1 MRIAFAIKEIGP
13 PLNGPERNLTDLIR
27 HLMDLGHEVHLFLHR
42 CRALPDPRVRLH
54 RVPVLPVSSALRV
67 LSFAWEAGRR
77 MAQGGFDI
85 VHGFTQVYPQDVYF
99 LGGGLEC
106 YWLKVKYP
114 YPLTRAGMCMIRPIH
129 LAHLYLER
137 QILKPENSRIIMT
150 NSHLCRGQLEEY
162 YRIPPERVRVVP
174 HGVDLS
180 RFNPGL
186 QGRFR
191 EDVRRDL
198 GCSPRETVILFVAN
212 NFSRKG
218 LGLLIEALARVR
230 DERMRVVVAGR
241 GNPQPFLKTAATL
254 GVADQLTFTGPVHEI
269 EAFYGA
275 ADLFALPTL
284 YDPFANVCLEAMAC
298 GLPVITTR
306 QNGASEIIKAGET
319 GFILDDPG
327 DVDRLADALRA
338 LQDPRVRREMGE
350 RAGEVASR
358 HSLQTYT
365 ERTLQ
370 VYQEVVAAKAR
381 GGMFPKGEGRVE
393 VAPEFQRGL
402 KEMGL
407 DRYGAIMGYVG
418 RQVFSDKQS
427 RSVVRVDPTRPGL
440 PVLYLKRH
448 QGGVGW
454 SEVIGDL
461 LCGRIPRSRGWREW
475 ENAGRLQ
482 ALGIPTVTRVAMGE
496 RRRFGREQESFF
508 LSAAVDGE
516 SLETF
521 LPVRYAPPLTQEVV
535 LEKRRV
541 IRQVADLTRRLHGAG
556 LYHRDYYLGHLFI
569 RPDGQRGWDLCV
581 IDLQRLVPRAFSHLR
596 GQIKDLAALNFTT
609 EGMPI
614 SRTDR
619 LRFFKRY
626 RRVSRLD
633 RREKSLIRV
642 ILRKTERIGQ
652 HTANVLAR
660 RTVKVQGS
668 EFRVH
673 GPENSDP

>member
-1 MRIAFAIKEIGP
+1 
-13 PLNGPERNLTDLIR
+13 
-27 HLMDLGHEVHLFLHR
+27 
-42 CRALPDPRVRLH
+42 
-54 RVPVLPVSSALRV
+54 
-67 LSFAWEAGRR
+67 

-99 LGGGLEC
+99 LGGGLQC
-106 YWLKVKYP
+106 HWLRVKHP
-114 YPLTRAGMCMIRPIH
+114 QPLTRAGMYMVRPIH

-150 NSHLCRGQLEEY
+150 NSRLCRDQLAEY
-162 YRIPPERVRVVP
+162 YRIPPERVRVVH

-191 EDVRRDL
+191 KDVRRGL
-198 GCSPRETVILFVAN
+198 GFSLGDTVILFVAN

-218 LGLLIEALARVR
+218 LQFLIEALAQVR
-230 DERMRVVVAGR
+230 DPRMRLVVAGR
-241 GNPQPFLKTAATL
+241 GNPQPFLKRAATL
-254 GVADQLTFTGPVHEI
+254 GVADQLTFLGPVYEI
-269 EAFYGA
+269 EAYYGA

-306 QNGASEIIKAGET
+306 QNGASEIVEDRET
-319 GFILDDPG
+319 GFLLDDPG
-327 DVDRLADALRA
+327 DVVRLADALRA
-338 LQDPRVRREMGE
+338 LQDPQVQREMGE
-350 RAGEVASR
+350 RAREVASR
-358 HSLQTYT
+358 HSLESYT
-365 ERTLQ
+365 ARTLE
-370 VYQEVVAAKAR
+370 VYQEVVAAKA
-381 GGMFPKGEGRVE
+381 GGEMFPQREGRIA
-393 VAPEFQRGL
+393 VAPEFRWRL

-418 RQVFSDKQS
+418 RQIFSEKQH
-427 RSVVRVDPTRPGL
+427 RSVVRIDPPRPDL

-454 SEVIGDL
+454 GEVIGEL
-461 LCGRIPRSRGWREW
+461 LRGRIPRSRGWREW
-475 ENAGRLQ
+475 ENAGRVA

-496 RRRFGREQESFF
+496 RRRFGREEESFF
-508 LSAAVDGE
+508 LSAAVEGE

-521 LPVRYAPPLTQEVV
+521 LPVRYAPPLTHEVV

-556 LYHRDYYLGHLFI
+556 FYHRDYYLGHLFI
-569 RPDGQRGWDLCV
+569 RPDGQRGWEVCV
-581 IDLQRLVPRAFSHLR
+581 IDLQRLIPRVFSSLR
-596 GQIKDLAALNFTT
+596 GQIKDLAALDFTT

-614 SRTDR
+614 SRADR
-619 LRFFKRY
+619 LRFYKRY

-642 ILRKTERIGQ
+642 ILRKAERIAQ

-660 RTVKVQGS
+660 RASSVQGS
-668 EFRVH
+668 GCRVQRTVN
-673 GPENSDP
+673 PEP